1 MGQDH
6 GIMRTF
12 SIVLGAAVG
21 DEMGSFVDKRPSLGV
36 GTVDGEPP
44 EEIADVDGPKL
55 IGN

>member
-21 DEMGSFVDKRPSLGV
+21 DEMGSLVDKRPSLGV